1 MTVSGHGDRGQTI
14 LHGGYGDALIRYYL
28 IDNPTTKHLLETYS
42 TTYYGMEDLEF
53 GVLDASFFRI
63 DQLRLDYTLPLKN
76 VRLNIFASLENWFLF
91 TKYPGTDPEQAL
103 AWNVRELY
111 TNGVTYTPRLTGSF
125 IGVETANH
133 PSTRRTVF
141 GVSVNF

>member
-1 MTVSGHGDRGQTI
+1 M
-14 LHGGYGDALIRYYL
+14 
-28 IDNPTTKHLLETYS
+28 K
-42 TTYYGMEDLEF
+42 DLEF

-76 VRLNIFASLENWFLF
+76 VRLNLFASLENWFLF